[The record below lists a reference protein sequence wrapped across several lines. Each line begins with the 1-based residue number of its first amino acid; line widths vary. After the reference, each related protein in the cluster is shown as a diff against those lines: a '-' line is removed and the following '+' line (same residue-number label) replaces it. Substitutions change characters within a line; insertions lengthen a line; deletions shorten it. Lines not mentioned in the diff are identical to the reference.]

1 MDDLRQRFASLDRV
15 PVPDL
20 WSDVE
25 HRLEALAT
33 TVPTGR
39 PVGPGL
45 AWRGSGDR
53 EAPRRAGRP
62 VSRAHQLPLVAW
74 AALMTLVL
82 LGVAVAVGTGLVRL
96 PAVVPPSTP
105 SSPDRK
111 STRLNSSHLVI
122 SYAVFCLKKKK
133 NNSAEKM
140 FHFRRALQPY
150 TNR

>member
-1 MDDLRQRFASLDRV
+1 MDDLRKRFASLDRV

-39 PVGPGL
+39 LVGPGL

-105 SSPDRK
+105 SSP
-111 STRLNSSHLVI
+111 SALPSPTGSQATPSPSVPGPLGGGLLLV
-122 SYAVFCLKKKK
+122 
-133 NNSAEKM
+133 
-140 FHFRRALQPY
+140 
-150 TNR
+150 